1 MIITSILSKDVTLS
15 VQLDYIGSAL
25 QAVPTLPSQ
34 RYLNI
39 LQKGAKHSGLAQEY
53 QDYLALLDYYQPGQ
67 CGQHVGAFF
76 VSNLFGKPV
85 RHIIWRVLPNLKNAR
100 AIFLFH
106 LILSRIALSM
116 WLLHDYI
123 MEPILG
129 SGRHN

>member
-1 MIITSILSKDVTLS
+1 M
-15 VQLDYIGSAL
+15 QLDYIGSAL
-25 QAVPTLPSQ
+25 QAVPALPSL
-34 RYLNI
+34 RYLNV

-53 QDYLALLDYYQPGQ
+53 QDYLALLDYYQPVQ
-67 CGQHVGAFF
+67 RGQHVGAFF
-76 VSNLFGKPV
+76 MSNFFGKPL
-85 RHIIWRVLPNLKNAR
+85 RHIIWRVLPSLKNAR

-106 LILSRIALSM
+106 LTFSWIALSM